1 MAIINKRKTLLWNCP
16 AQERTVVRWY
26 LLLASYVAVCSSG
39 AREHILGALL
49 YCIGH
54 GDTQVSGPVSGNAN
68 VTSLYQSV
76 APVACLDRKLIF
88 WDI

>member
-54 GDTQVSGPVSGNAN
+54 GDTQVQFLVMLMSPHF
-68 VTSLYQSV
+68 TSQWRQWLV
-76 APVACLDRKLIF
+76 
-88 WDI
+88 